1 MGISKETI
9 RRCIRDKRS
18 EIEAANII
26 DRHFEYEEN
35 GNYVMVGVRHAG
47 KSYMLY
53 QRVRQ
58 LLAEGHL
65 WDEILFVDFDDERLA
80 EFQSEDFNSLI
91 ETHLETYGKK
101 PYIFLDEVQN
111 IPHWENFARRLANE
125 KYHVYITGSNARMLS
140 KDIATTLGGRY
151 FIVDV
156 YPYSFCEFLAAKE
169 IRLDKDWEY
178 STLQRS
184 QVIRLF
190 DEYFHFGGLPEIP
203 YFRMKRQLLSS
214 LYQKIYLG
222 DICQRNN
229 IRNSKVLN
237 IIIKKLAESVKQ
249 PISYNRLKNVVV
261 STGCQTTIP
270 TVIDYSGYAEDS
282 WLLISV
288 GNELSKLADKESN
301 KKYYFID
308 NGILNL
314 FIVNDETSLL
324 ENLVAIHLCRT
335 YGRENISYFNAGR
348 EIDFIVPEAR
358 LAVQVSYSIQEPS
371 TYEREVTPLIK
382 FADNHPDWSLTIV
395 TYDETASINAGNSA
409 IRVVP
414 AWKWMTEETANSNI
428 K

>member
-9 RRCIRDKRS
+9 KRCLRDKRS

-26 DRHFEYEEN
+26 HRHFEYEEN

-58 LLAEGHL
+58 LLAAGHQ

-80 EFQSEDFNSLI
+80 EFQAEDFNSLI

-111 IPHWENFARRLANE
+111 IPHWEKFARRLANE

-156 YPYSFCEFLAAKE
+156 YPYSFKEFLAAKE
-169 IRLDKDWEY
+169 IHLDNDWEY
-178 STLQRS
+178 STIQKS

-203 YFRMKRQLLSS
+203 YFKMKRQMLSS

-261 STGCQTTIP
+261 STGCQTTTP

-282 WLLISV
+282 WLLIPIE
-288 GNELSKLADKESN
+288 NELSKLADKEST

-335 YGRENISYFNAGR
+335 YGRENVSYFNAGK
-348 EIDFIVPEAR
+348 EIDFIVPEAK
-358 LAVQVSYSIQEPS
+358 LAIQVSYGIQEPS

-382 FADNHPDWSLTIV
+382 FADSHPDWSFTIV
-395 TYDETASINAGNSA
+395 TFDETASINAGNSV
-409 IRVVP
+409 ISVVP
-414 AWKWMTEETANSNI
+414 AWKWMTV
-428 K
+428 

>member
-1 MGISKETI
+1 MSISKETI
-9 RRCIRDKRS
+9 RRCIHDKRS

-26 DRHFEYEEN
+26 DRHFKYEEN

-58 LLAEGHL
+58 LLAEGHR

-80 EFQSEDFNSLI
+80 EFQPEDFNSLI

-101 PYIFLDEVQN
+101 PYIFLDEIQN
-111 IPHWENFARRLANE
+111 IPHWEKFARRLANE

-156 YPYSFCEFLAAKE
+156 YPYSFNEFLAAKE
-169 IRLDKDWEY
+169 MHLDKDWEY
-178 STLQRS
+178 STLQKS

-203 YFRMKRQLLSS
+203 YFSMKRQLLSS

-282 WLLISV
+282 WLLIPIE
-288 GNELSKLADKESN
+288 NELSKLADKESN

-335 YGRENISYFNAGR
+335 YGRENISYFNAGK
-348 EIDFIVPEAR
+348 EIDFVVSEAR

-395 TYDETASINAGNSA
+395 TYDEAASIPASNSA

-414 AWKWMTEETANSNI
+414 AWKWMTEEPADFCR
-428 K
+428 

>member
-1 MGISKETI
+1 MSISKETI
-9 RRCIRDKRS
+9 RRCIHDKRS

-58 LLAEGHL
+58 LLAEGHR

-80 EFQSEDFNSLI
+80 EFQPEDFNSLI

-101 PYIFLDEVQN
+101 PYIFLDEIQN
-111 IPHWENFARRLANE
+111 IPHWEKFARRLANE

-156 YPYSFCEFLAAKE
+156 YPYSFNEFLAAKE
-169 IRLDKDWEY
+169 MHLDKDWEY
-178 STLQRS
+178 STLQKS

-282 WLLISV
+282 WLLIPIE
-288 GNELSKLADKESN
+288 NELSKLADKESN

-335 YGRENISYFNAGR
+335 YGRENISYFNAGK
-348 EIDFIVPEAR
+348 EIDFVVSEAR

-395 TYDETASINAGNSA
+395 TYDEAASIPAGNSA

-414 AWKWMTEETANSNI
+414 AWKWMTEGPADFCR
-428 K
+428 

>member
-1 MGISKETI
+1 MSISKETI
-9 RRCIRDKRS
+9 RRCIHDKRS

-58 LLAEGHL
+58 LLAEGHR

-80 EFQSEDFNSLI
+80 EFQPEDFNSLI

-101 PYIFLDEVQN
+101 PYIFLDEIQN
-111 IPHWENFARRLANE
+111 IPHWEKFARRLANE

-156 YPYSFCEFLAAKE
+156 YPYSFNEFLAAKE
-169 IRLDKDWEY
+169 MHLDKDWEY
-178 STLQRS
+178 STLQKS

-203 YFRMKRQLLSS
+203 YFSMKRQLLSS

-282 WLLISV
+282 WLLIPIE
-288 GNELSKLADKESN
+288 NELSKLADKESN

-335 YGRENISYFNAGR
+335 YGRENISYFNAGK
-348 EIDFIVPEAR
+348 EIDFVVSEAR

-395 TYDETASINAGNSA
+395 TYDEAASIPASNSA

-414 AWKWMTEETANSNI
+414 AWKWMTEEPADFCR
-428 K
+428 